1 MLLWCFMLW
10 YRFTFTIIFDSKPC
24 QFEQKELTCSY
35 FRLKSLSKKL
45 IVSYFCYVTEHDQS
59 LFYNSLKRQCNGS
72 CNKLFNY
79 EGLPGVLEKEGYLKI
94 TFREQGNSWV
104 IMGTWEHR
112 FPELYKKSRNK
123 KQTCSKLKKRLK
135 LQ

>member
-1 MLLWCFMLW
+1 MLW

-72 CNKLFNY
+72 YNKLFNY

-94 TFREQGNSWV
+94 TFGEQGNS
-104 IMGTWEHR
+104 
-112 FPELYKKSRNK
+112 
-123 KQTCSKLKKRLK
+123 
-135 LQ
+135 